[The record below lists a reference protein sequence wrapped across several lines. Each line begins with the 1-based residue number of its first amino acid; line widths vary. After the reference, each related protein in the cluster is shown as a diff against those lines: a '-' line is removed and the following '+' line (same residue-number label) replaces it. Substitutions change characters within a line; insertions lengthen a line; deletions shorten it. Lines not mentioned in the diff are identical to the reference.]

1 MLSAPQGHRS
11 VDLSKEEGV
20 TGGHL
25 GTGCRYGSC
34 LGSTSL
40 PWDSRGQSRMVTL
53 TGEGQCLHLSL
64 GRTETW
70 QFIQHGTSRE
80 DLTQGLR

>member
-34 LGSTSL
+34 LAPRRFLGT
-40 PWDSRGQSRMVTL
+40 Q
-53 TGEGQCLHLSL
+53 EG
-64 GRTETW
+64 RAEW
-70 QFIQHGTSRE
+70 
-80 DLTQGLR
+80 